1 MRSPPS
7 SNVTLSAKIPIR
19 TLEKALKAT
28 YLSPFRFFDEDGDE
42 ITQKNPDPNVA
53 VHDSIWNFH
62 VWNDVW
68 MARSDLP
75 VGYGGWQA
83 VDATP
88 QEASGGRYQVHQSFT
103 NALCRCTAIQTQY
116 HPLSDSVA
124 LHLWRQSRGAKFNT
138 GSTPTSSFP

>member
-1 MRSPPS
+1 MIPTKVSQS
-7 SNVTLSAKIPIR
+7 TGKIKNLSELVTLHNDFYFKKK
-19 TLEKALKAT
+19 KALKAT

-88 QEASGGRYQVHQSFT
+88 QESSGGRYQVHQSLT
-103 NALCRCTAIQTQY
+103 NALCRCTT
-116 HPLSDSVA
+116 
-124 LHLWRQSRGAKFNT
+124 
-138 GSTPTSSFP
+138 

>member
-1 MRSPPS
+1 M
-7 SNVTLSAKIPIR
+7 
-19 TLEKALKAT
+19 KAT
-28 YLSPFRFFDEDGDE
+28 YLSPLRFFDEDGDE

-88 QEASGGRYQVHQSFT
+88 QESSGGRYQVHQSLT
-103 NALCRCTAIQTQY
+103 NALCRCTTIQTQY
-116 HPLSDSVA
+116 YTLSDSVA

>member
-1 MRSPPS
+1 M
-7 SNVTLSAKIPIR
+7 
-19 TLEKALKAT
+19 KAT

-88 QEASGGRYQVHQSFT
+88 QEASGGRYQVHQSLT
-103 NALCRCTAIQTQY
+103 NALCRCTTIIHFLTVW
-116 HPLSDSVA
+116 PCTSD
-124 LHLWRQSRGAKFNT
+124 
-138 GSTPTSSFP
+138 GSQEGRSSTRVRH